1 MQTEGTGDIGIH
13 GADDDFLEGGDEVD
27 PPDAAWVS
35 VNILDEDV
43 NERG

>member
-1 MQTEGTGDIGIH
+1 MQTESTGNIGIH

-27 PPDAAWVS
+27 PPDAGWVS
-35 VNILDEDV
+35 VNTLDEDL